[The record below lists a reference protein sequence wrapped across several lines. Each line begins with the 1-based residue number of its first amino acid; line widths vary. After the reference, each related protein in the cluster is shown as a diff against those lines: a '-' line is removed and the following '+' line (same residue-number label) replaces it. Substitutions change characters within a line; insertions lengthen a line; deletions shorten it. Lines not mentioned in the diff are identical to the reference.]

1 MSFKDFGL
9 NEMVVRG
16 VESMGYV
23 DPTPIQLRAFPI
35 ILSGRDMMGSAQTGT
50 GKTAAFVLPGET
62 NESPGPHAFLRSL
75 LDRVGT
81 VYDLCFMF

>member
-9 NEMVVRG
+9 NEAVVRG

-50 GKTAAFVLPGET
+50 GKTAGRNIHHRWENKSIAASSRP
-62 NESPGPHAFLRSL
+62 P
-75 LDRVGT
+75 
-81 VYDLCFMF
+81 